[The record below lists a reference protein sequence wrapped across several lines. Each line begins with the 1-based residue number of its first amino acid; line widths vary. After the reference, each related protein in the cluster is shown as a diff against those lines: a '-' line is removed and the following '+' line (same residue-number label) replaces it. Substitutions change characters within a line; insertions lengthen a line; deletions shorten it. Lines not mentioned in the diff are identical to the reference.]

1 MNNNKLF
8 IVEFGEPQV
17 GLSSFL
23 FIPEPAV
30 YVIAKDYNDA
40 ATKALLYVEDKQ
52 KNEPKKIFG
61 EDGSLNNDIL
71 NKKEFKV
78 KAVKFAGEVIW

>member
-17 GLSSFL
+17 GLSSFS

-40 ATKALLYVEDKQ
+40 ATKAIQYAENIE
-52 KNEPKKIFG
+52 KNEPN
-61 EDGSLNNDIL
+61 E
-71 NKKEFKV
+71 
-78 KAVKFAGEVIW
+78 